1 MDMKIRE
8 IIRWDCVKL
17 DKDLE
22 IQDFN
27 WHITSSLD
35 GDYLNQSPTGYD
47 PVNIFALQKGFLF
60 FRYSS
65 ASNPDD
71 INTYEEWD
79 NRKWRLTL
87 NSEKGFIR
95 GMLMLL
101 YDENL
106 YAHQDGSSTFKW
118 SYSIYGKFHQLIS
131 VTTRQ
136 SQKIYD
142 HFRITNPEEIHIEGI
157 RR

>member
-1 MDMKIRE
+1 MDNNFSYVFSLCFGIFTRNETNPLDTPSWIWKYVKYFDGTVVIRIINRNPNITSLGACYFE
-8 IIRWDCVKL
+8 IRQS
-17 DKDLE
+17 LE

-35 GDYLNQSPTGYD
+35 GDYLTQSPTGYD

-79 NRKWRLTL
+79 VLL
-87 NSEKGFIR
+87 I
-95 GMLMLL
+95 GM
-101 YDENL
+101 E
-106 YAHQDGSSTFKW
+106 
-118 SYSIYGKFHQLIS
+118 IKFF
-131 VTTRQ
+131 T
-136 SQKIYD
+136 
-142 HFRITNPEEIHIEGI
+142 
-157 RR
+157 